1 MNFSYFYTIFFKL
14 KKDKFSDYCRSRSV
28 DGGNTSVIFDSDIA
42 IISHEGV
49 VNEME
54 TYCKRWSSGNI
65 ERVNCLGFLRLNS
78 KLFEDL
84 SPPFMTLNSSSEY
97 FFWIKYG
104 RGN

>member
-1 MNFSYFYTIFFKL
+1 MAFCMNFSYFYTIFFKL

-65 ERVNCLGFLRLNS
+65 VRPNSLGQWFFDR
-78 KLFEDL
+78 KYVIYIIIDL
-84 SPPFMTLNSSSEY
+84 VF
-97 FFWIKYG
+97 K
-104 RGN
+104 